1 MRIFDGNQ
9 KDNFKRKHIVNVII
23 KKKCFKGDVV
33 RPLSIINLLLEC
45 LESMLIFKI
54 TNFL

>member
-23 KKKCFKGDVV
+23 KKNALKVTSFV
-33 RPLSIINLLLEC
+33 P
-45 LESMLIFKI
+45 
-54 TNFL
+54 